1 MIESP
6 KPDLYDHLQNLIK
19 NWDRISI
26 RAKQD
31 GKWQSLYL
39 FEIKDGQQILDWIKS
54 TEGRFWKN
62 RGLATSPRS
71 ASKEVVE

>member
-6 KPDLYDHLQNLIK
+6 KPVLYDHLQDLIK

-62 RGLATSPRS
+62 RGLATQ
-71 ASKEVVE
+71 